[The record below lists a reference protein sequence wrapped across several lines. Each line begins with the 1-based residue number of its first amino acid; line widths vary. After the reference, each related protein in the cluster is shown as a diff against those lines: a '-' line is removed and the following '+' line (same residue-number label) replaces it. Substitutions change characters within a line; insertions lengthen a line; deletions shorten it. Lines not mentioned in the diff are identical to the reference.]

1 MTDGKVIYVILGAE
15 LQSSVNYAMP
25 VRDALYDA
33 ENYTKQVQ
41 KKANDRNGMSTAEF
55 LSGFRKTDKLI
66 PVITAVIYTGSEPWD
81 GPMSLCDMMDV
92 KDKRLLPFIND
103 YHLNLISAVDIPE
116 DAFSRFHTDLG
127 FTMKLIKHQ
136 KDSSDKIIEETK
148 HRIIDAD
155 AALFLKEAA
164 NLDLEFEV
172 KNGGVDMWES
182 LEKRYKEKEQET
194 TVNHLKDI
202 MTKLKYTVD
211 QAMDLLNIPSD
222 QRATYTNLVNAK

>member
-1 MTDGKVIYVILGAE
+1 MPDQRE
-15 LQSSVNYAMP
+15 LKFAPKRTICCVKS
-25 VRDALYDA
+25 
-33 ENYTKQVQ
+33 VQ
-41 KKANDRNGMSTAEF
+41 KGRYKIMS
-55 LSGFRKTDKLI
+55 RI
-66 PVITAVIYTGSEPWD
+66 
-81 GPMSLCDMMDV
+81 
-92 KDKRLLPFIND
+92 
-103 YHLNLISAVDIPE
+103 
-116 DAFSRFHTDLG
+116 
-127 FTMKLIKHQ
+127 
-136 KDSSDKIIEETK
+136 DSVSKQYFGKPSTF
-148 HRIIDAD
+148 AD
-155 AALFLKEAA
+155 AAFFLKEAA